1 MALEEEKNYLNALC
15 RGERE
20 GLAAIYRNHAS
31 QVQAWVVKNNGDP
44 ADAKDLFQ
52 ESLMAIFDRYCQ
64 SDFEL
69 TSSFGALLFSICK
82 KQWYSRLRQKKREES
97 VRNIAGAQY
106 IEESEEEDLLV
117 LAEEALADKKREDC
131 LQETFT
137 LLSEQCRQLLS
148 LLAKGQSGTNIAK
161 QLGMPNANAVYQA
174 KHRCAGRWRRLFEK
188 NYKG

>member
-1 MALEEEKNYLNALC
+1 MATKEEKNYLNALC

-20 GLAAIYRNHAS
+20 GISAIYRDYAR
-31 QVQAWVVKNNGDP
+31 QVQSWVVKNNGDP

-52 ESLMAIFDRYCQ
+52 ESLVAIFDRYCQ
-64 SDFEL
+64 SDFKL
-69 TSSFGALLFSICK
+69 TASFGALLFSICK

-97 VRNIAGAQY
+97 VRNIAAEQY
-106 IEESEEEDLLV
+106 IEESVEEDLLI
-117 LAEEALADKKREDC
+117 LAEETLADKKREDC
-131 LQETFT
+131 LQQTFS

-148 LLAKGQSGTNIAK
+148 LLAKGRSGTDIAK

-188 NYKG
+188 EFNG